1 MTTSGEKVK
10 SAVALNP
17 IEAGGGV
24 ACRSMRLPEISLQR
38 FRLVVWAAFGSL
50 YAIVV
55 TGSLVRLTGSG
66 LGCSDWP
73 NCNSTKFVDISTGH
87 AAIEQINRL
96 FTGVV
101 AASVI
106 LAVSC
111 SVFLKPRSRRITRNA
126 AVLVVGVLVQV
137 VLGAYVVITG
147 LNPWSN
153 MAHFLVSII
162 LVSAAFVLVKRVE
175 LLVEPLE
182 SFEMRDKPLR
192 WVLIIVTSAVV
203 FLGTVVTGAG
213 PHSGAEDAT
222 RLAISVRSATQ
233 MHSIAVWVMV
243 FVVVLV
249 TMRARKHPSQWRSE
263 GTNMTRLVAALC
275 AQGFIGYVQYFAGVP
290 ALLVAVHVALSVIVW
305 LCAFAVFLPAS
316 TLLVLD

>member
-1 MTTSGEKVK
+1 
-10 SAVALNP
+10 
-17 IEAGGGV
+17 
-24 ACRSMRLPEISLQR
+24 MRLPEISLQR

-66 LGCSDWP
+66 LGCTDWP
-73 NCNSTKFVDISTGH
+73 NCNSTKFVDVSTGH
-87 AAIEQINRL
+87 AAIEQVNRL

-111 SVFLKPRSRRITRNA
+111 SIFLRPRSQRITRNA

-153 MAHFLVSII
+153 MAHFLVSIV

-175 LLVEPLE
+175 LLIEPLE
-182 SFEMRDKPLR
+182 SYEIRDKPLR

-213 PHSGAEDAT
+213 PHSGAEEAT
-222 RLAISVRSATQ
+222 RLGISVRSATQ

-243 FVVVLV
+243 FVTVLL
-249 TMRARKHPSQWRSE
+249 TLRARKHASQWKVE
-263 GTNMTRLVAALC
+263 GTRIMRLVAALS

-290 ALLVAVHVALSVIVW
+290 APLVAVHVALSVIVW